1 MAGKLAKGLHLHFD
15 PCSGVAGDMTVA
27 ALVSAGV
34 PDKVVRDAVKAMGVA
49 GLKVGFEERKR
60 GAFVG
65 LGFRVDWPGKED
77 GDGHGHGHDHEHG
90 HGHDHGH
97 DHGHGHGHDHDHDH
111 GHGHDHGHDHDH
123 DHGHD
128 HGHDH
133 DHDHDHGHDHDHD
146 HDHGQGHDHD
156 HGHGHEDG
164 HARARGGARAAGAH
178 EHRGYAEIR
187 RLLRAAALDVEA
199 KKLAADI
206 FARIATVEAAL
217 HGADI
222 EKVAF
227 HEVGAWDSI
236 ADIVGAAAAIAWLEP
251 SSVSS
256 TPPVLGSGVIHTAH
270 GLMPVPAPATTALL
284 RGLPVSSEGKG
295 ELTTPTGA
303 AILAAVVTSFG
314 APPPMRLHAQGF
326 GAGTREFA
334 DRPNV
339 LRVILGE
346 ALGRALPPSA
356 PEIVCVSANID
367 DMSPQLAEPLMGALF
382 DAGALDVWFVPILMK
397 KGRPALEVSA
407 LAEPAVLSAVE
418 GAFFAHSTT
427 LGVRRQVLQRTVLD
441 RAFAKVQTEF
451 GEVQVKLAARDGE
464 VFGATPEFD
473 DCRRLAARAKVP
485 VRRVI
490 AEASAAAFALAF
502 HRKRR

>member
-1 MAGKLAKGLHLHFD
+1 M
-15 PCSGVAGDMTVA
+15 
-27 ALVSAGV
+27 
-34 PDKVVRDAVKAMGVA
+34 
-49 GLKVGFEERKR
+49 
-60 GAFVG
+60 
-65 LGFRVDWPGKED
+65 
-77 GDGHGHGHDHEHG
+77 
-90 HGHDHGH
+90 
-97 DHGHGHGHDHDHDH
+97 
-111 GHGHDHGHDHDH
+111 
-123 DHGHD
+123 
-128 HGHDH
+128 
-133 DHDHDHGHDHDHD
+133 
-146 HDHGQGHDHD
+146 
-156 HGHGHEDG
+156 
-164 HARARGGARAAGAH
+164 
-178 EHRGYAEIR
+178 
-187 RLLRAAALDVEA
+187 
-199 KKLAADI
+199 
-206 FARIATVEAAL
+206 EAAL

-251 SSVSS
+251 SGVSS
-256 TPPVLGSGVIHTAH
+256 TPPVLGCGVIHTAH
-270 GLMPVPAPATTALL
+270 GLMPIPAPATTAIL
-284 RGLPVSSEGKG
+284 RGLPVSTEGRG

-314 APPPMRLHAQGF
+314 APPPMRICAQGF

-346 ALGRALPPSA
+346 ALGQALPPSA

-367 DMSPQLAEPLMGALF
+367 DMNPQLAEPLMGALF

-407 LAEPAVLSAVE
+407 LAEPGALAAIES
-418 GAFFAHSTT
+418 AFFEHSTT
-427 LGVRRQVLQRTVLD
+427 LGVRRQAMQRTVLD
-441 RAFAKVQTEF
+441 RAFAKVSTEF
-451 GEVQVKLAARDGE
+451 GEVQVKLASRDGQLL
-464 VFGATPEFD
+464 GATPELD

-485 VRRVI
+485 VRRVV